1 MCRLH
6 WYTVPKELR
15 DQVWASWQS
24 GQGAY
29 SRAHRDAVKTA
40 VDAVLA
46 AIGAATG
53 RFTTAG

>member
-6 WYTVPKELR
+6 WYMVPKELR

-24 GQGAY
+24 GEGAF
-29 SRAHRDAVKTA
+29 SSAHRKAVNAA

-53 RFTTAG
+53 RLTAAR